1 MALPHSPEEKELTEG
16 DPGSPESSI
25 ELIESTPIA
34 IEHAQLCKA
43 KWRPSHRPIPRV
55 PKESLLSNFY
65 LTNPTVDCTAPLVA
79 Q

>member
-16 DPGSPESSI
+16 DPERALRAQGMQLNET
-25 ELIESTPIA
+25 TPFA
-34 IEHAQLCKA
+34 INYAKQ

-55 PKESLLSNFY
+55 PQESLLSNFY
-65 LTNPTVDCTAPLVA
+65 LTNLTGDCTSSVKA